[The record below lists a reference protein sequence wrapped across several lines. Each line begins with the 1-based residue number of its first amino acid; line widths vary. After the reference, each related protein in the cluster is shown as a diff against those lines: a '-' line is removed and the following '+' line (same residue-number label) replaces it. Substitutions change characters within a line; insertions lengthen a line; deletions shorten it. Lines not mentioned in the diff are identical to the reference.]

1 MHSLL
6 PIMKNLWKDI
16 SKGIEVW
23 ADPGGGGVLKA
34 APGEEEAISLWSGP

>member
-23 ADPGGGGVLKA
+23 ADPGGMFRRQPRVNGREYMLVYGS
-34 APGEEEAISLWSGP
+34 I